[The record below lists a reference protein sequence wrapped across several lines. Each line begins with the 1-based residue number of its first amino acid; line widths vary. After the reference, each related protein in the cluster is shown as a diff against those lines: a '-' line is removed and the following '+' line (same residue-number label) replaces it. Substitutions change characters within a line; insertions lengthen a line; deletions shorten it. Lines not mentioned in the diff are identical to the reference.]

1 MKTLILTEKPSV
13 ARDFAKA
20 LNVGGKRDGYLESD
34 NYVLTWAVG
43 HLVELF
49 EPEAY
54 DAKWAKWEL
63 ETLPIIPAEFRYRP
77 IKQSQDQLKAICGL
91 VARPDIERLVIATD
105 AGREGEVIA
114 RTVLN
119 HAGLRPEIKAY
130 RFWTSQALT
139 PEVIQQGL
147 KDSKPAS
154 SYDRLW
160 HAGQARQMAD
170 WLVGMNGSRAATIR
184 LRDLFSV
191 GRVQTAVLAL
201 LVDRYLERENF
212 VAEPYW
218 QLKACF
224 NCDKGRWWGTWYN
237 AAGARFDTVE
247 AANEL
252 LARLENA
259 AATVTSLKKQKKK
272 QAPPPLYSLTELQ
285 REANQRFGF
294 TAKHTLDV
302 AQQLYETRK
311 CLSYPRTDSQVLGSQ
326 NVELAAGIIR
336 RLSGAYADYF
346 EGLDPKL
353 VNQSNK
359 RVFNDAKLTDHH
371 ALIPLAQLPPN
382 ATADESRL
390 YFLVLKRFAAAFHP
404 DCEYEQT
411 DVITT
416 AAGETFRTRG
426 RVILKQGW
434 QAVYR
439 GEEVEKP
446 ETADEDE
453 DQAELPPLSE
463 GDAATV
469 AKTEL
474 AEKRTSPPARYT
486 EALLLKDMSSPAKYV
501 SEADLKK
508 IYRGDVG
515 LGTQA
520 TRAQI
525 IETLIDRKYAVRQ
538 KKYLDATAKGIHLI
552 KTLRGFETAAILA
565 SPEETARWEQRLE
578 RIAQGQED
586 PGGFMS
592 AIKSFVSGLVEEFK
606 AGAVAVYA
614 ENALGSCPACGGLVS
629 ANEKAYGCANWRAES
644 GGCRFVIWKT
654 VAGRP
659 IETETVQQLLA
670 EKKTAVLEG
679 FTSKQ
684 GKSFAAALKLEQR
697 DGRWQASFD
706 FANNAP
712 SQPGASA
719 RPENGAAGQGGQGR
733 TEAAQAA
740 NVDPNPAASRR
751 AEAAAKPASFG
762 PCPVCGAPVIQGRTG
777 FGCSAY
783 RQGCRFVI
791 WQDFLGHA
799 FSGDE
804 ITTLLKRETLTDVS
818 LPDGQSLNLKL
829 EKLGEA
835 WEVVP
840 E

>member
-20 LNVGGKRDGYLESD
+20 LNVNGKRDGYLESD
-34 NYVLTWAVG
+34 SYVLTWAVG

-54 DAKWAKWEL
+54 DAKWAKWDL
-63 ETLPIIPAEFRYRP
+63 ATLPIIPEEFRYRP
-77 IKQSQDQLKAICGL
+77 IKQSQDQLKVIGGL
-91 VARPDIERLVIATD
+91 LARPDIERLVIATD

-119 HAGLRPEIKAY
+119 HAGLRPEIKTY

-147 KDSKPAS
+147 AQLKPAS
-154 SYDRLW
+154 SFERLW

-170 WLVGMNGSRAATIR
+170 WLVGMNGSRAASIK

-201 LVDRYLERENF
+201 IVDRFLERESF
-212 VAEPYW
+212 VPEPFW
-218 QLKACF
+218 QLKVCF
-224 NCDKGRWWGTWYN
+224 SGAKGRWWGTWYN

-252 LARLENA
+252 VQRLAGA

-302 AQQLYETRK
+302 AQQLYEARK
-311 CLSYPRTDSQVLGSQ
+311 CLSYPRTDSQVMGSQ
-326 NVELAAGIIR
+326 NVELVSGIIR
-336 RLSGAYADYF
+336 RLNASYADYF
-346 EGLDPKL
+346 EGVDPKL
-353 VNQSNK
+353 VNVSNK

-371 ALIPLAQLPPN
+371 ALIPLAQLPLN
-382 ATADESRL
+382 ATTDESRL

-411 DVITT
+411 DVITE

-434 QAVYR
+434 QVVYK

-446 ETADEDE
+446 ETADDDD
-453 DQAELPPLSE
+453 DQAELPPLKE

-469 AKTEL
+469 AKTDLVE
-474 AEKRTSPPARYT
+474 RHTSPPARYT

-508 IYRGDVG
+508 VYRGDVG

-525 IETLIDRKYAVRQ
+525 IETLIDRKYVTRQ
-538 KKYLDATAKGIHLI
+538 KKYLDATSKGIHLI

-578 RIAQGQED
+578 SIAQGQEG
-586 PGGFMS
+586 PSGFMS
-592 AIKSFVSGLVEEFK
+592 AIKGFVSGLVEEFK

-629 ANEKAYGCANWRAES
+629 ATEKAYGCTNWREEN
-644 GGCRFVIWKT
+644 GGCRFVLWKT
-654 VAGRP
+654 IAGRA
-659 IETETVQQLLA
+659 IEAETVQQLLN
-670 EKKTAVLEG
+670 EKRTAVLEG

-684 GKSFAAALKLEQR
+684 GKSFAAALKLEQK

-706 FANNAP
+706 FANDAP
-712 SQPGASA
+712 NQPGGPA
-719 RPENGAAGQGGQGR
+719 RPENGVAGHSGQGR
-733 TEAAQAA
+733 PEPDQAA
-740 NVDPNPAASRR
+740 KAAS
-751 AEAAAKPASFG
+751 KPASFG
-762 PCPVCGAPVIQGRTG
+762 ACPDCGAPVIQGRTG

-799 FSGDE
+799 FSGAE
-804 ITTLLKRETLTDVS
+804 IATLLKGETLADVS
-818 LPDGQSLNLKL
+818 LPDGQTLSLKL
-829 EKLGEA
+829 EKLGET